1 MLASICGHFDNRL
14 IPCLLLSFVAL
25 GTWCLVGVKL
35 PSIARMLACF
45 YRLMLRWSLRCYSLR
60 SPDRMRSCFYPW
72 APGCL
77 VASTLASTLAS
88 MLTSSLGLA
97 STPLAVTRL
106 ISRGLRSLGAW
117 IVGFFSIKMLTG
129 VFLRSM
135 KLASM
140 LVAAS
145 RSKAHSRRHFAD
157 FGFDAR
163 FDSYFTCFEESDRGS
178 LC

>member
-117 IVGFFSIKMLTG
+117 IVRFFSNQDADWG
-129 VFLRSM
+129 VPP
-135 KLASM
+135 
-140 LVAAS
+140 
-145 RSKAHSRRHFAD
+145 
-157 FGFDAR
+157 FDEAR
-163 FDSYFTCFEESDRGS
+163 FDACGCFSLASSLASTLRRFWFRCSLRFLFYLLRGV
-178 LC
+178 